1 MVLVCV
7 IAILVL
13 TAKEKG
19 FAWLIVFRLIGSC
32 ICHRLKPLA
41 YDLSQWL
48 TGLQNVS
55 QWLTGLSPV
64 SQLAKAG
71 WRDDIIEDMS

>member
-7 IAILVL
+7 IAIVL

-41 YDLSQWL
+41 YNLSQWL
-48 TGLQNVS
+48 TGLQN
-55 QWLTGLSPV
+55 V